1 MQHLYTAI
9 AKHPECHSVELKD
22 IDECELED
30 LLHPGIVTM
39 ICSVLIDDWKTLSN
53 LSICIKQ
60 SIERFDE
67 VMCDLGI
74 CQYGPCSRPQAS
86 IISVAQRSNI
96 ILTKAIGAREWCATP
111 ENATHTRSKYLIGP
125 CKR

>member
-74 CQYGPCSRPQAS
+74 CQYGLQSPLGLNHLGGPTQQHLIDKSYM
-86 IISVAQRSNI
+86 
-96 ILTKAIGAREWCATP
+96 CAGMVCYAG
-111 ENATHTRSKYLIGP
+111 ECNAYQK
-125 CKR
+125 